1 MIFIKA
7 FFKSHQAKKIKYR
20 NILERLTT
28 TTKRPAS
35 SIKLVFKFP
44 TGNRHEHT
52 FRKSDTLSLLF
63 MFVFSNE
70 DCPQNF
76 EIATNFP
83 RKVVQCDETTVMSI
97 EEFGITQ
104 STILFVIDTDA

>member
-1 MIFIKA
+1 
-7 FFKSHQAKKIKYR
+7 
-20 NILERLTT
+20 
-28 TTKRPAS
+28 
-35 SIKLVFKFP
+35 
-44 TGNRHEHT
+44 
-52 FRKSDTLSLLF
+52 